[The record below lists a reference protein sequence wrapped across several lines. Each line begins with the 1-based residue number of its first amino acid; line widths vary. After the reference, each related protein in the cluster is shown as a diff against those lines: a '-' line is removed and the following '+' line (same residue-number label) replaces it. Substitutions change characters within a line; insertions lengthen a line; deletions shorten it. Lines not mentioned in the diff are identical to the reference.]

1 MFSFAFQQAE
11 NSLRFYRNC
20 RSGDKEQE
28 DSLKDEFEKFKAI
41 ATHNETDDKL
51 RMSEFVTPTALRAML
66 ISPFLMAVSQFSG
79 SFAISNYA
87 VTIFKQT
94 GSTMDPN
101 VSSIVMAVIQV
112 FGTYSA
118 SQLMDKV
125 GRKVLLLTSTA
136 GGCMALLVTGTFAY
150 LARQGYDV
158 SSFSILPVISISF
171 FVFICA
177 IGILPVPYVMVSEV
191 LPQRVRDIET
201 F

>member
-1 MFSFAFQQAE
+1 MK
-11 NSLRFYRNC
+11 FYRNC
-20 RSGDKEQE
+20 GSGDKEQN
-28 DSLKDEFEKFKAI
+28 DTLKEEFEKFKAI
-41 ATHNETDDKL
+41 AAQNESADKL
-51 RMSEFVTPTALRAML
+51 KISEFVTPTALKAML

-87 VTIFKQT
+87 VSIFKQT
-94 GSTMDPN
+94 GSTLDPN
-101 VSSIVMAVIQV
+101 MSSIVMGIIQV
-112 FGTYSA
+112 IGTYSA

-150 LARQGYDV
+150 LARQGFNV
-158 SSFSILPVISISF
+158 SAFSILPVISISF

-191 LPQRVRDIET
+191 LPQRVCDIYT
-201 F
+201 DILLHDDY